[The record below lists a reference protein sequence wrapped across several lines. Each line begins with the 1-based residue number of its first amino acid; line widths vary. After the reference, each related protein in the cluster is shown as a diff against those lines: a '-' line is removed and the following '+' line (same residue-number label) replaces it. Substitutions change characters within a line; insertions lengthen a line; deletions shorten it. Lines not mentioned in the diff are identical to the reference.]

1 MAFML
6 QNRLNGHTNWLR
18 GVGIM
23 LLLIVLSVVTN
34 MTSA

>member
-1 MAFML
+1 ML

-23 LLLIVLSVVTN
+23 LLLLIVLSVVTN